1 MPFEGGGSKR
11 GLPSQEIAE
20 ARRILCRLLDSLDDM
35 AGSRESDRNERAE
48 FAGRVYRSRR
58 LRSKYFSEGLFAD
71 AAWDI
76 LLLLYSLEADGK
88 RVSVSAVC
96 ASAGVPESTGHRWIE
111 RLIAGGLVVR
121 ERHPSDRR
129 VNWVRLSDRSLPAM
143 DRYFDDLL
151 ASFYSGHRELSR

>member
-1 MPFEGGGSKR
+1 MPLEGGVSRR
-11 GLPSQEIAE
+11 GLHPRDIAE
-20 ARRILCRLLDSLDDM
+20 ARRILGNLLDSLEEM
-35 AGSRESDRNERAE
+35 GCSRKPDRNERSA

-58 LRSKYFSEGLFAD
+58 LRSKYFTEDLFAD

-76 LLLLYSLEADGK
+76 LLLLYSLEGEGK

-111 RLIAGGLVVR
+111 RLVAEGLVSR

-129 VNWVRLSDRSLPAM
+129 VNWVRLSDRTLARM
-143 DRYFDDLL
+143 DGYFDDLL
-151 ASFYSGHRELSR
+151 SSFYP

>member
-11 GLPSQEIAE
+11 GLPPQDIAV
-20 ARRILCRLLDSLDDM
+20 ARRILGRLLDGLEERS
-35 AGSRESDRNERAE
+35 GSRQADRNDRAD

-58 LRSKYFSEGLFAD
+58 LRTKYFTEGLFAD

-76 LLLLYSLEADGK
+76 LLLLYSLEAEGK

-111 RLIAGGLVVR
+111 RLINAGLVVR

-129 VNWVRLSDRSLPAM
+129 VNWVRLSDRTQQAM
-143 DRYFDDLL
+143 DRYFDELL
-151 ASFYSGHRELSR
+151 ESFYP

>member
-11 GLPSQEIAE
+11 GLPPQDIAE
-20 ARRILCRLLDSLDDM
+20 AIRILTRLLDSLDDM
-35 AGSRESDRNERAE
+35 AGPGETDRNERAE
-48 FAGRVYRSRR
+48 FASRLYRSRR
-58 LRSKYFSEGLFAD
+58 LRGKYFTDALFAD

-76 LLLLYSLEADGK
+76 LLLLYSLEAEGK
-88 RVSVSAVC
+88 RVSVSAAC

-111 RLIAGGLVVR
+111 RLINEELVVR

-129 VNWVRLSDRSLPAM
+129 VNWVRLRDRTVQAM

-151 ASFYSGHRELSR
+151 ASFYP

>member
-11 GLPSQEIAE
+11 GLPPQDIEE
-20 ARRILCRLLDSLDDM
+20 ARRLLGRLLDSLEGM
-35 AGSRESDRNERAE
+35 AEIRAPDRNERAE

-58 LRSKYFSEGLFAD
+58 LRSKYFCDGLFAD

-76 LLLLYSLEADGK
+76 LLLLYSLEGGGK

-111 RLIAGGLVVR
+111 RLIHNGLLVR
-121 ERHPSDRR
+121 EKHPSDRR
-129 VNWVRLSDRSLPAM
+129 VNWVRLSDQTLDRM
-143 DRYFDDLL
+143 DSYFEDLL
-151 ASFYSGHRELSR
+151 TSFYP